1 MVESF
6 SVISGAASVTGA
18 YFDYKTSQ
26 KGEPIIVTPPITE
39 YSEEV
44 MSRAADELEN
54 AKNPC
59 PRDLVTDN
67 CSVLSRMVIDYGDL
81 RAKIRAAKKDE

>member
-59 PRDLVTDN
+59 ARDLVTDN